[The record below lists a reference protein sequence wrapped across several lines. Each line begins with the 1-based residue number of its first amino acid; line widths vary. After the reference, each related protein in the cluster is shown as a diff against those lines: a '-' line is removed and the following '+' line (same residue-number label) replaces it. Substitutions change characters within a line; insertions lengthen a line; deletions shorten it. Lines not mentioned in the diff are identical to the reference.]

1 MKLITII
8 VPCLNEEES
17 IPIFYKEIHKVISDS
32 EQDFPDASF
41 EILFIDDGSK
51 DGTLKE
57 IKNLRDKDNRVRYI
71 SFSRNFGKE
80 SAIYAGFENA
90 RGDYVVCMDVDMQ
103 DPPKL
108 LKDMYRAV
116 TVENYDSCATRRV
129 TRKGEPP
136 IRSFFARQFYKIMR
150 KISDTE
156 VMDGA
161 RDYRMMKREMAD
173 SILSMHE
180 YSRFTKGI
188 YGWVGYKTKWLEF
201 ENVERAAGE
210 TKWSFW
216 GLFRYAIEGVLAFS
230 TVPLELIL
238 WIGVIMSG
246 LSFIALIVS
255 CIFYSF
261 WGFLPLIVSL
271 IVFIGA
277 MQTAFLGVIS
287 IYLAKTYLETKKRP
301 IYIYKEKSE

>member
-17 IPIFYKEIHKVISDS
+17 IHIFYDEINKVISDS
-32 EQDFPDASF
+32 AAEFPGAVF
-41 EILFIDDGSK
+41 ELLFIDDGSK

-57 IKNLRDKDNRVRYI
+57 IKELSESDSRVRYV
-71 SFSRNFGKE
+71 SFSKNFGKE
-80 SAIYAGFENA
+80 SALYAGLKNA
-90 RGDYVVCMDVDMQ
+90 KGDYVVCMDVDMQ
-103 DPPKL
+103 DPPML
-108 LKDMYRAV
+108 LPEMYRAV
-116 TVENYDSCATRRV
+116 SEEGFDSCATRRV

-150 KISDTE
+150 KISDAE

-161 RDYRMMKREMAD
+161 RDYRMMRREMAD
-173 SILSMHE
+173 AILSMHE

-188 YGWVGYKTKWLEF
+188 YGWVGYRTKWLEF

-230 TVPLELIL
+230 TVPLEMIL
-238 WIGVIMSG
+238 WLGAFFSFVSFLG
-246 LSFIALIVS
+246 LIAS
-255 CIFYSF
+255 CVMLPR
-261 WGFLPLIVSL
+261 WGSLPLIVCV
-271 IVFIGA
+271 IVLVGS
-277 MQTAFLGVIS
+277 MQTMFLGIMS
-287 IYLAKTYLETKKRP
+287 LYLAKTYLETKKRP
-301 IYIYKEKSE
+301 IYIVKEKSA